1 MNTDEGL
8 RDRDESA
15 PAESGDADAEA
26 PEDDAESGDADA
38 EAPEDEAQAP
48 EDDAGEG
55 DGRPEP
61 SWWHRDHPTFSAL
74 TGFFTG
80 LVVVIVVPG
89 AWAGILRALF
99 DYDTAEDLFPFVVV
113 TLAVP
118 IVLIAAPRTRRFGKY
133 MLLGML
139 ATAAVVIGVAALVV
153 WILILTDG

>member
-15 PAESGDADAEA
+15 PAEPGGADAEA
-26 PEDDAESGDADA
+26 PD
-38 EAPEDEAQAP
+38 
-48 EDDAGEG
+48 DDAGEG
-55 DGRPEP
+55 DSRPEP
-61 SWWHRDHPTFSAL
+61 SWWHRDHPTFTAL

-89 AWAGILRALF
+89 AFAAILRALF
-99 DYDTAEDLFPFVVV
+99 DYDTAEDLFPFVLVI
-113 TLAVP
+113 LAVP
-118 IVLIAAPRTRRFGKY
+118 IVLIAVPRTRRFGKY

>member
-8 RDRDESA
+8 RDRDESV

-26 PEDDAESGDADA
+26 P
-38 EAPEDEAQAP
+38 Q
-48 EDDAGEG
+48 DDAGEG

-61 SWWHRDHPTFSAL
+61 SWWHRDHPTFTAL

-89 AWAGILRALF
+89 AFAAMLRALF
-99 DYDTAEDLFPFVVV
+99 DYDTAEDLFPFVLVM
-113 TLAVP
+113 LAVP
-118 IVLIAAPRTRRFGKY
+118 IVLIAVPRTRRFGRY